1 MSIENLRS
9 VLVDQN
15 NEAKY
20 YSYIKDNFAEYFFFH
35 VDYAQYPENTEIYM
49 ALDEKDNIHGL
60 LLIWKGQRVQLRGST
75 NSIEMLLKY
84 KDYNP
89 ISITGFEAHK
99 QLIAKYF
106 PDYTKEIAMYRMEM
120 NRENHKS
127 YEKYSFEVLSDSHK
141 EEIASFMNVTDPV
154 FWGSRQPEDITID
167 ENNIFYGIFENNR
180 LISITSF
187 WKYENVGYITIVG
200 THPDYWNKGYAS
212 SLVSSALKYLFQ
224 DKDKCLITVRVKN
237 PPAIHTY
244 EKLGFRIQNTQYSYE
259 KENE

>member
-1 MSIENLRS
+1 MSNENLRS
-9 VLVDQN
+9 VQVNQN
-15 NEAKY
+15 NEAKFFRH
-20 YSYIKDNFAEYFFFH
+20 IKDNFSKYFFFH

-49 ALDEKDNIHGL
+49 ALDQNDDIHGL
-60 LLIWKGQRVQLRGST
+60 LLIWKGQRIQLRGST
-75 NSIEMLLKY
+75 NSIEMLLRNK
-84 KDYNP
+84 KYNP
-89 ISITGFEAHK
+89 ISITGFDAHK
-99 QLIAKYF
+99 RIIAKYF
-106 PDYTKEIAMYRMEM
+106 PDHTKEIAMYRMEM
-120 NRENHKS
+120 DRENFKDH
-127 YEKYSFEVLSDSHK
+127 EKYPFEILSDSHK

-167 ENNIFYGIFENNR
+167 ENNIIYGIFENNR
-180 LISITSF
+180 LISFTSF

-212 SLVSSALKYLFQ
+212 SLVSSALNYLFH
-224 DKDKCLITVRVKN
+224 DKEKCFITVRVKN